1 MTYTEAQIT
10 EALDRLAVATYLD
23 WVNNYLTL
31 DRLAED
37 YEMSRK
43 AVLALIEDGK
53 RLHEAQTAPG
63 E

>member
-37 YEMSRK
+37 YALSRK
-43 AVLALIEDGK
+43 AALALIEDGK

>member
-23 WVNNYLTL
+23 WTNNYLTI

>member
-1 MTYTEAQIT
+1 MRYTEAQIT

-23 WVNNYLTL
+23 WTNNYLTI